1 MSTED
6 MEKFH
11 QRCPTSSMIMPNQLR
26 WTGHCVRTSD
36 KRLPR
41 QVLFAQ
47 LTRGTRRRCGQRKRF
62 KDTAKHYLKKGQI
75 DISTWELMA
84 ADRPLCRHSIYQATA
99 KFETHR
105 LLHQAEKR
113 LRRKE
118 REKSQYLHLS
128 LPPGTSCSHCQKICR
143 SRIGLLSYL
152 RTHDRPLEN
161 VILVSRDR

>member
-1 MSTED
+1 

-11 QRCPTSSMIMPNQLR
+11 QRCPTSSMMMPNQLR
-26 WTGHCVRTSD
+26 WTGHCFRMSD
-36 KRLPR
+36 NRLPR

-47 LTRGTRRRCGQRKRF
+47 LTRCTRRRYGQRKRF
-62 KDTAKHYLKKGQI
+62 KDTAKHYVKKGQI

-118 REKSQYLHLS
+118 REKENGEREVSISSRLPSTWHLLLT
-128 LPPGTSCSHCQKICR
+128 LPKNLQIKNR
-143 SRIGLLSYL
+143 A
-152 RTHDRPLEN
+152 LE
-161 VILVSRDR
+161 LPQDT